1 MFSLLREI
9 VELLLVFLIQIFYGV
24 ERMAIW
30 IFFSP
35 GVFFHGNQRE
45 TFFSR
50 KTTSSFRIFN
60 FRESFLEQF
69 PKLIFPCNL
78 IDTWDYDDQFRIKW
92 QFTLDFFHLRFS
104 QSNYE
109 TFSRKST
116 CLGFDFWESFLEQF
130 LRAIQL
136 TRDYV

>member
-30 IFFSP
+30 IFFSLAFSFTEIN
-35 GVFFHGNQRE
+35 GRHFFRGKQLLRFEFLTFGNR
-45 TFFSR
+45 SWN
-50 KTTSSFRIFN
+50 N
-60 FRESFLEQF
+60 FQ
-69 PKLIFPCNL
+69 LIFPCNL